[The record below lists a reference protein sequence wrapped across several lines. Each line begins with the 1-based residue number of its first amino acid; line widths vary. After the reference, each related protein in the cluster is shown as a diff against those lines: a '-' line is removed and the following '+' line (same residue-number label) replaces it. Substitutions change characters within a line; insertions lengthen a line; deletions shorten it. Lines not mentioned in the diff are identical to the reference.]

1 MQFMESPMVYES
13 AVTTTDAGHYAAI
26 ESIVLS
32 LALTI
37 EARDMQ
43 TAGHCQ
49 RLATYAV
56 ALGTALNL
64 APTDLDTLRR
74 GGFLHDI
81 GKVAVPDAI
90 LLKPGPLT
98 FDEYT
103 RMKQHTMIGDRL
115 CSRLP
120 SLDKVRKIVRSHHE
134 RVDGSGYPDGLKNAE
149 IPLLAQIMSVVDTFD
164 ALTSVRPYK
173 PALSA
178 EVAYEE
184 LRHEAARGWKRRD
197 LVEKFIAIAD
207 DGQLQLSA
215 EVPCDL

>member
-1 MQFMESPMVYES
+1 MT
-13 AVTTTDAGHYAAI
+13 ADAGHYTAT

-37 EARDMQ
+37 EARDTQ
-43 TAGHCQ
+43 TAGHCH

-64 APTDLDTLRR
+64 APHELDTLRR

-98 FDEYT
+98 WAEYT
-103 RMKQHTMIGDRL
+103 CMKQHTIIGDRL

-120 SLDKVRKIVRSHHE
+120 SLEKVRRIVRSHHE
-134 RVDGSGYPDGLKNAE
+134 RVDGSGYPDGLKSAE

-164 ALTSVRPYK
+164 ALTTVRPYK
-173 PALSA
+173 PALSV
-178 EVAYEE
+178 EVACHE
-184 LRHEAARGWKRRD
+184 LRSEAARGWKRRD
-197 LVEKFIAIAD
+197 LVERFIAIAH
-207 DGQLQLSA
+207 DGQLQRAA
-215 EVPCDL
+215 EVAWER